1 MSLLPRTLRRSRRD
15 GARRGGIAIS
25 PVSWGISEM
34 RGWGLQLDADRVL
47 REIASL
53 GVSAIEAGPSGFL
66 PDRSEAARNLVK
78 LHRLSVV
85 AGPVRA
91 VLHNH
96 DLRQQELAHVD
107 GHAAWLAALGA
118 DTLVLTLIGSRSD
131 GDADVALS
139 SSGWAH
145 LLNAIGSVQHVC
157 TNRRLR
163 LAVLPRHGGV
173 IRGPADLEKLL
184 VGSEVG
190 VGIDLGQLAIAGA
203 DAVEVIELAAGRIDH
218 VRVSDVDGGL
228 ASQVRSG
235 AVDYAGAVA
244 RGLFRPVGRGDAGV
258 AAAIEALQS
267 GGYRGWYGIELETR
281 LRNASEDPLA
291 SVRASLETVQTM
303 LPAAQGRR

>member
-163 LAVLPRHGGV
+163 LAVQPRHGGV
-173 IRGPADLEKLL
+173 IQGPADLEKLL

-244 RGLFRPVGRGDAGV
+244 RGLFRPVGTGDAGV

-281 LRNASEDPLA
+281 LRNAGEDPLA